1 MCAWAPLTLGK
12 ALLSTPSF
20 YRGSELTVWR
30 SGAKSGGQH
39 KAQLPTYLMT
49 FGPSSPLI
57 WGFRDSSVLVLSSP
71 PFSRPGGNGRGSRR
85 ERRAQLQSL
94 FSKDPSPASSPPTTA
109 RNPVLEKRLP
119 SSSLETKAGHRG
131 GVARE
136 WARPRRGGAKA
147 VYLTVW
153 SRGPHSRRATSS
165 ALLPTPPPPQD
176 RTWHEVASGHQL
188 QPQPRLDKAAS
199 NRCVR
204 DKGCTHGL
212 GTKSRHPWGGRESL
226 SKSETPPL

>member
-1 MCAWAPLTLGK
+1 M
-12 ALLSTPSF
+12 
-20 YRGSELTVWR
+20 
-30 SGAKSGGQH
+30 
-39 KAQLPTYLMT
+39 
-49 FGPSSPLI
+49 GPSDPGEGTVINTLI
-57 WGFRDSSVLVLSSP
+57 LQRLRVNSLEVWSKVRRPAQGPAPHLPDDLWPIVASDVGFQGQSCPSSSSS
-71 PFSRPGGNGRGSRR
+71 PFSRSGGDGRRSRR
-85 ERRAQLQSL
+85 ERQAQLQSL

-119 SSSLETKAGHRG
+119 SSSLETKAGHCG

-136 WARPRRGGAKA
+136 WAGPRRGGAKA

-153 SRGPHSRRATSS
+153 SRGPHSRRVTSP
-165 ALLPTPPPPQD
+165 ARLPTPLQD
-176 RTWHEVASGHQL
+176 RTQHEMVSGH

-204 DKGCTHGL
+204 DKGRTHGL
-212 GTKSRHPWGGRESL
+212 GTKRRHPWGGRESL

>member
-1 MCAWAPLTLGK
+1 M
-12 ALLSTPSF
+12 
-20 YRGSELTVWR
+20 
-30 SGAKSGGQH
+30 
-39 KAQLPTYLMT
+39 
-49 FGPSSPLI
+49 GPSDPGEGTVINTLI
-57 WGFRDSSVLVLSSP
+57 LQRLRVNSLEVWSKIRRPAGGPAPRLPDDLWPIVASDVGFQGQFCPSSSSSP
-71 PFSRPGGNGRGSRR
+71 FSQPGGDGKGSQRQ
-85 ERRAQLQSL
+85 RRAQLQSP

-119 SSSLETKAGHRG
+119 SSSLETKAGHCG

-136 WARPRRGGAKA
+136 WAGPRRGGAMA

-165 ALLPTPPPPQD
+165 ALLPTPPQD
-176 RTWHEVASGHQL
+176 RTRHEVASGHQL
-188 QPQPRLDKAAS
+188 QPQPHLDKAAS

-212 GTKSRHPWGGRESL
+212 GTRSRHSWGGRESL
-226 SKSETPPL
+226 SKSETLPL

>member
-20 YRGSELTVWR
+20 YRGSELIVWR
-30 SGAKSGGQH
+30 SGAVRRPAQGPAPRLPDDLWPIVASDMGFQGQ
-39 KAQLPTYLMT
+39 
-49 FGPSSPLI
+49 FCPSSSYPL
-57 WGFRDSSVLVLSSP
+57 
-71 PFSRPGGNGRGSRR
+71 FSQPGGNGRGSRR

-109 RNPVLEKRLP
+109 RNPVLEKRLS
-119 SSSLETKAGHRG
+119 SSSLETEAGHHG

-136 WARPRRGGAKA
+136 WAGPRRGGAKA

-153 SRGPHSRRATSS
+153 SRGPHPRRATSS
-165 ALLPTPPPPQD
+165 TLLPTPPQD
-176 RTWHEVASGHQL
+176 RPRHEVASGHQL

-212 GTKSRHPWGGRESL
+212 GTKSRHPGEGESL
-226 SKSETPPL
+226 YPNQRHPHSEF